1 MTNIIK
7 SSHEVAHIKVVRAK
21 SDDFSLVVLY
31 SEDDTPVDLQDKDI
45 RLFFFDPKRE
55 FVILSVPPSDINSN
69 VATFTLTKQE
79 TIRLPNDTCK
89 LSIKIDGRT
98 RAHGTFSWAYDY
110 ADEPSDIHAI
120 GINYRTLTEDTVW
133 FDVLLGPTGKSAY
146 QYAVDGGYTGTK
158 EDFEQAMA
166 DLPHARD
173 EAVAA
178 KEEAVAAKLA
188 SEAAQLAAEEAQG
201 AAEEAQSLSE
211 SARDASIAARNI
223 SVSAKEE
230 AEDARD
236 IAVNA
241 KGEAVAAKLSAED
254 ARDIAESARDTAV
267 GAANTAVSA
276 KEDAEDAK
284 QDAETAKGLAES
296 ARDAAILAKNDAESA
311 KDTAVGAMGV
321 AVSAK
326 EDAED
331 ARDVAI
337 QAKGDAE
344 LAAQAA
350 EEDRD
355 EAEQF
360 RDQAEGYRDE
370 AEGYRDESEQF
381 RDEAEYFAY
390 LTGLGS
396 PLWYGVEWDV
406 TVAATELTR
415 IGNMDMH
422 RELPI
427 QNNRFGCVLKDD
439 GTINYKLYPNNWAY
453 QYNGQPSV
461 RDGTDGQVGIWQNE
475 YWARCE
481 TEGNIRRLKL
491 SPFALPGY
499 FRVQPYFRGAYE
511 ATVYR
516 PQNKLSSVANDTPDY
531 RGGNNNDAWDGD
543 DRSLLGVPA
552 SNINRTDFQT
562 YARNRGT
569 GWEMEPWWVYLSE
582 WWLYLSEYANRNC
595 QLPFTPSLT
604 VDGFRQGGLGEG
616 VTNIN
621 SAAWTAWKSQY
632 GFVPCGYTDDIGVF
646 SGEKSFE
653 MPAGYGSALI
663 TYIPRWRGIECPFG
677 HLWKWV
683 NGINILIQSDSDGGK
698 SYAYRSDNPANWSDS
713 SNVDYRLVGE
723 VAREQNYMT
732 DVVFGESGDLLP
744 SQTGGSSSTFWADRW
759 YTSLPSSGVSLRGLR
774 VGGSSSTGE
783 IAGLGCLNS
792 ASAPSTTSA
801 IVSSRLCYLPEHP
814 LLIS

>member
-89 LSIKIDGRT
+89 LSIKIGGRT

-110 ADEPSDIHAI
+110 ADEPSDIRAI

-146 QYAVDGGYTGTK
+146 QHAVDGGYTGTK

-173 EAVAA
+173 EAEAARDISVEAKNQAVSARDEAVLAADTSTEA
-178 KEEAVAAKLA
+178 KEDALLAQAAA
-188 SEAAQLAAEEAQG
+188 
-201 AAEEAQSLSE
+201 E
-211 SARDASIAARNI
+211 SARDIAI
-223 SVSAKEE
+223 SAKND

-241 KGEAVAAKLSAED
+241 KGDAEAAQLAAED
-254 ARDIAESARDTAV
+254 AQDIAESARDTAV
-267 GAANTAVSA
+267 GAANTAISA

-296 ARDAAILAKNDAESA
+296 ARDAAIMAKNDAESA
-311 KDTAVGAMGV
+311 KDTAVGAANT

-326 EDAED
+326 ENAED
-331 ARDVAI
+331 ASNAAI

-370 AEGYRDESEQF
+370 SEQF
-381 RDEAEYFAY
+381 RDEAYYFAY

-396 PLWYGVEWDV
+396 PLWYGVQWDV

-415 IGNMDMH
+415 IGNLDMH

-427 QNNRFGCVLKDD
+427 QNSRYGCTLLDNGVV
-439 GTINYKLYPNNWAY
+439 NYKLDANDWSKKA
-453 QYNGQPSV
+453 
-461 RDGTDGQVGIWQNE
+461 DGTSSTLDGSDGQVMVYQPE
-475 YWARCE
+475 YWVRFE
-481 TEGNIRRLKL
+481 KEGNIRRAKF
-491 SPFALPGY
+491 SQFQLPGY
-499 FRVQPYFRGAYE
+499 IRNAPYFRGAYE
-511 ATVYR
+511 AALHR
-516 PQNKLSSVANDTPDY
+516 PTNKLGSVKNTSTEW
-531 RGGNNNDAWDGD
+531 RGGNNNAEWDED
-543 DRSLLGVPA
+543 DRTLLGMPA
-552 SNINRTDFQT
+552 SAISRTNFQE
-562 YARNRGT
+562 YARNRGD
-569 GWEMEPWWVYLSE
+569 GWEMEAWFVYLSE
-582 WWLYLSEYANRNC
+582 WWLYLLEYSNRNS
-595 QLPFTPSLT
+595 QEAFNSNLT
-604 VDGFRQGGLGEG
+604 VDGFKQGGLGAG
-616 VTNIN
+616 VTNLN
-621 SAAWTAWKSQY
+621 GSAWTSWKNQY
-632 GFVPCGYTDDIGVF
+632 GFVPCGYTDELGIYTGI
-646 SGEKSFE
+646 KSLQL
-653 MPAGYGSALI
+653 PAGYGSELS
-663 TYIPRWRGIECPFG
+663 TSVPRWRGIENPFG

-683 NGINILIQSDSDGGK
+683 NGINLLVQADGDGGK
-698 SYAYRSDNPANWSDS
+698 SYAYRQDDPSLWST
-713 SNVDYRLVGE
+713 NVDNYRLIGE
-723 VAREQNYMT
+723 VARVEGYTT
-732 DVVFGESGDLLP
+732 DVVFGESGDLLHA
-744 SQTGGSSSTFWADRW
+744 QTGGSSSTFWADRW
-759 YTSLPSSGVSLRGLR
+759 YTLIPSSDAAIRGLL
-774 VGGSSSTGE
+774 VGGRSDYGAN
-783 IAGLGCLNS
+783 AGFGCLIS
-792 ASAPSTTSA
+792 SYVPSNTYA
-801 IVSSRLCYLPEHP
+801 FLGARLCFLPEHP
-814 LLIS
+814 LLTP